1 MRSRLA
7 RVLSAGLALV
17 LLVLVVQQH
26 RHADPLET
34 ARCVACAVRSQA
46 AAPPVAPVVV
56 AAPVLIAQETVPAH
70 QSRPLA
76 RATPTPRAQGP
87 PAA

>member
-1 MRSRLA
+1 
-7 RVLSAGLALV
+7 LSAGLALA
-17 LLVLVVQQH
+17 LLLLVVQQH
-26 RHADPLET
+26 HHADPLET
-34 ARCVACAVRSQA
+34 VRCVACAVRSQA

-56 AAPVLIAQETVPAH
+56 GASVFITQETGPAD
-70 QSRPLA
+70 QSRPAA